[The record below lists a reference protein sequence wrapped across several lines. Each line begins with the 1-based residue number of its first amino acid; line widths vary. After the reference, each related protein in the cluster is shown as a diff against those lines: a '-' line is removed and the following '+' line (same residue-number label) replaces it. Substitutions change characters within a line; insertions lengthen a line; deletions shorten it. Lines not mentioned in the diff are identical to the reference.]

1 MIRIRLLVRALGRRP
16 CHRATCGHP
25 VADHRHDHDRTY
37 CARCDCLAYHR
48 RIGGRRR

>member
-1 MIRIRLLVRALGRRP
+1 MIHIRALVRALGRRP

-25 VADHRHDHDRTY
+25 RADHRRSY
-37 CARCDCLAYHR
+37 CTWCHCPAYHR